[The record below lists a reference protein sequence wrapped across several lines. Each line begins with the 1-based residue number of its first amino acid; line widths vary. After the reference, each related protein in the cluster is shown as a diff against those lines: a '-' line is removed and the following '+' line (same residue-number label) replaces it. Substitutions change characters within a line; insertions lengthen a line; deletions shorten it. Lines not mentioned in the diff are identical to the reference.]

1 MKVIQ
6 EASALTTSR
15 LEYAGTFG
23 PVAAALRRI
32 APLDHF
38 MVVLQEGDEAV
49 FVAVE
54 APPGAVC
61 AISPDARVP
70 FRGSFLEHLKK
81 LGRPYLMPDLAKA
94 SRFPEDALILK
105 DGMRSCVRLPLYSAG
120 AFLGMLALAS
130 RRTHAF
136 NRAHL
141 SYLEPLA
148 QQVAHAVANI
158 ERYRQ
163 AKGEAARLAVIVREV
178 HHRIKNNLQG
188 VIGLLAR
195 YRDEQPAL
203 ATVLHHAIGQLHAVA
218 EVHNLLSRHTRETV
232 RLPELVGGV
241 CQALA
246 EFCPHRL
253 EPVPSAPAAGL
264 TVPASEAVPVAL
276 VVNELI
282 QNAIDHGYPDGR
294 TGTVRV
300 TLNVRADTVALRIAN
315 DGVAPG
321 QDINSENDAGFGIGL
336 NLVRTLLPARGAS
349 FRLYREG
356 DWTVAEVVYAKNS
369 ALFVQESRA

>member
-1 MKVIQ
+1 
-6 EASALTTSR
+6 
-15 LEYAGTFG
+15 
-23 PVAAALRRI
+23 LRRV
-32 APLDHF
+32 APVDHF
-38 MVVLQEGDEAV
+38 MIVLKEGDEAV
-49 FVAVE
+49 FVTVE
-54 APPGAVC
+54 ARPGVVS
-61 AISPDARVP
+61 AIPPDARLP
-70 FRGSFLEHLKK
+70 FQGSFLDRLKK
-81 LGRPYLMPDLAKA
+81 LGRPYLIPDLIKA
-94 SRFPEDALILK
+94 GGFPEDALILK
-105 DGMRSCVRLPLYSAG
+105 DGLRSCARLPLYSAG

-130 RRTHAF
+130 RRPRAF

-141 SYLEPLA
+141 SYLEPFA

-163 AKGEAARLAVIVREV
+163 AKSEAARLAVIVREV

-188 VIGLLAR
+188 VIGLLSR

-203 ATVLHHAIGQLHAVA
+203 APVLHHAIGQLHAVA

-253 EPVPSAPAAGL
+253 ELTPSAPAARL
-264 TVPASEAVPVAL
+264 TVLASEAVPAAL

-294 TGTVRV
+294 RGTIRV
-300 TLNVRADTVALRIAN
+300 DLDERADAVALRIAD
-315 DGVAPG
+315 DGVPPA
-321 QDINSENDAGFGIGL
+321 QDINSENDVGYGIGL
-336 NLVRTLLPARGAS
+336 NLVRTLLPARDAS

-369 ALFVQESRA
+369 ALFVRESRT